1 MGSVGLRRWH
11 VRLLLALWCLTL
23 FPTPLLASTQV
34 RSSVAA
40 DPIVHGAMLR
50 YFKQM
55 GGEAVLGAPLTNELQ
70 EDGLVVQY
78 FENARLEWW
87 PRRNEVRLS
96 PLGRLLYPHWRFFAG
111 EEAVKQTSAQ
121 QYFPETGHAVRFA
134 FLEFFQKHGG
144 VKTFGLPISGML
156 PADDDWHNAVQYFE
170 RAVFRYDP
178 TKAGTP
184 GQVQL
189 APLGRA
195 FLVLRDPSQQ
205 VPVQPERTGR
215 SSGPKLMTQVALF
228 YDPNLDYVLSLAKA
242 AGFTGIK
249 QQVPWKAIETRP
261 GGYIWGQVD
270 RIVEAA
276 NRHGLDVLL
285 SVYAAPLWLRR
296 VQPAG
301 DRIDGPESPE
311 GISAQEVWELHRR
324 FHNGPPADFGDYG
337 DFMELIASRYG
348 DKVQAYELWNEPN
361 LAGNWDGRVAP
372 GEFVELVAVGYRG
385 VKRGNPNATVIAGG
399 LGPTG
404 VNIEGVA
411 MDDVRYLEAMYQYR
425 DGMIRNYFDALG
437 VHSYGYNNAPN
448 DTPDNY
454 TTASTTYK
462 DHWSFFFRRF
472 EQHWEVLQRHG
483 DTGKRIWMTEM
494 GWTTHNLHPE
504 FAFGDDV
511 SEEDQARFLVEA
523 YQLVKERYWYVEGMV
538 VFNLN
543 FANQVLAGQVA
554 PTDSAVAF
562 SILDKNLQ
570 PRPAYLALQALEK

>member
-1 MGSVGLRRWH
+1 MDNVVLKRWH
-11 VRLLLALWCLTL
+11 IRLLLAVWCLTL
-23 FPTPLLASTQV
+23 FPTPLIASTET
-34 RSSVAA
+34 RPTANN
-40 DPIVHGAMLR
+40 DPVVQGAMLR
-50 YFKQM
+50 YFEQM
-55 GGEAVLGAPLTNELQ
+55 GGESVLGAPLTNERQ

-87 PRRNEVRLS
+87 PRRNQVRLS
-96 PLGRLLYPHWRFFAG
+96 PLGRLLYPHWRFFAR
-111 EEAVKQTSAQ
+111 EEAVERTSAQ
-121 QYFPETGHAVRFA
+121 RHFPETGHTVRFA
-134 FLEFFQKHGG
+134 FLQFFEAHGG

-156 PADDDWHNAVQYFE
+156 PADDDWLHAVQYFE

-178 TKAGTP
+178 AQAGTP

-195 FLVLRDPSQQ
+195 FLALRDPSQQ
-205 VPVQPERTGR
+205 IAVQSGR
-215 SSGPKLMTQVALF
+215 VGPKLMTQVELLGA
-228 YDPNLDYVLSLAKA
+228 PNLNRVFSLAKA

-249 QQVPWKAIETRP
+249 QQVPWKVIEVAP
-261 GGYIWGQVD
+261 GRYAWDVAD

-285 SVYAAPLWLRR
+285 SVYAAPDWLRR

-301 DRIDGPESPE
+301 ERIDAPNSPQDVSVE
-311 GISAQEVWELHRR
+311 EVWELYRR
-324 FHNGPPADFGDYG
+324 NHNGPPTNFADYG
-337 DFMELIASRYG
+337 RFMEIIASRYG

-361 LAGNWDGRVAP
+361 LASNWDGKVNP
-372 GEFVELVAVGYRG
+372 GEFVELLAVGYSG
-385 VKRGNPNATVIAGG
+385 VKRGNPNAIVIAGG

-404 VNIEGVA
+404 VNVEDVA

-425 DGMIRNYFDALG
+425 NGIIRNYFDILG

-454 TTASTTYK
+454 TTSSTSYK

-472 EQHWEVLQRHG
+472 EQHWAVLQRHG
-483 DTGKRIWMTEM
+483 DTGKKIWMTEM

-504 FAFGDDV
+504 FAFGADV
-511 SEEDQARFLVEA
+511 TEQDQARFLVES
-523 YQLVKERYWYVEGMV
+523 YQLVKERYRYVEGLV

-543 FANQVLAGQVA
+543 FANRVVPA
-554 PTDSAVAF
+554 DSAYSF
-562 SILDKNLQ
+562 SILDKNLR